1 MTATVPAVND
11 PLVRVEHLS
20 VEFPAPGGLKVHAV
34 TDVSLELF
42 EGETLGLVG
51 ESGCGK
57 STTARSIMQL
67 PPPTS
72 GSVWFEGT
80 DLTRLSGTDLRR
92 VRPRMQMIFQD
103 PVSSL
108 NPRRSVA
115 DIIGE
120 PLATWHVGSKK
131 DRQAKVE
138 ELMDAVGLDYARVG
152 RHRRRAFSGGQCQ
165 RVSIA
170 RALALDPKLLICDE
184 AVSALDVSVQAQILN
199 LLEATKERYGLTLV
213 FVAHDLAVV
222 KRVSDRVA
230 VMYLGRLCEIAPADE
245 LYRAPA
251 HHYTAAL
258 LQAIPSPTPSPTTEA
273 SAVLSGEPPS
283 ATEPP
288 SGCRF
293 RTRCP
298 RAVARCV
305 EEVPELRAIAPGHV
319 VACHFPLASEA
330 PVAVAGLRADQPDG
344 APVAGNGAV

>member
-1 MTATVPAVND
+1 MTATNGAGE
-11 PLVRVEHLS
+11 PLLRVQNLT
-20 VEFPAPGGLKVHAV
+20 VEFPAPGGQKVRAV
-34 TDVSLELF
+34 TDVSFDLY

-67 PPPTS
+67 PRPTS
-72 GSVWFEGT
+72 GSVVFEGK
-80 DLTRLSGTDLRR
+80 DLTRSSVADLRQM
-92 VRPRMQMIFQD
+92 RPRLQMIFQD

-120 PLATWHVGSKK
+120 PLATWHIGSKK
-131 DRQAKVE
+131 ERQAKVA

-152 RHRRRAFSGGQCQ
+152 RYRRRAFSGGQCQ

-170 RALALDPKLLICDE
+170 RALSLDPKLLICDE
-184 AVSALDVSVQAQILN
+184 AVSALDVSIQAQILN
-199 LLEATKERYGLTLV
+199 LLETTKARYGLTLI

-222 KRVSDRVA
+222 KRMSDRVA

-245 LYRAPA
+245 LYRAPM

-258 LQAIPSPTPSPTTEA
+258 LDAIPRPDPTVSTAPDA
-273 SAVLSGEPPS
+273 ALSGEPPS
-283 ATEPP
+283 ATDPP

-298 RAVARCV
+298 RAEERCV
-305 EEVPELRAIAPGHV
+305 EVVPELRMVAPGHL
-319 VACHFPLASEA
+319 VACHFPREGALPTPVVRERA
-330 PVAVAGLRADQPDG
+330 PTS
-344 APVAGNGAV
+344 GNGAG